1 MKKKSVNHFRLC
13 SYVFFSAPVY
23 GGEELYVSGN
33 IGFAIASDS
42 DLTDSTVP
50 GITVNYEFDT
60 G

>member
-1 MKKKSVNHFRLC
+1 MF
-13 SYVFFSAPVY
+13 FFSAPVY
-23 GGEELYVSGN
+23 GGEELYVIGN

-42 DLTDSTVP
+42 DLTDSTAL

>member
-1 MKKKSVNHFRLC
+1 MF
-13 SYVFFSAPVY
+13 FFSTPVY

-42 DLTDSTVP
+42 DLTDSTAL